1 MPANL
6 LVLDEPTND
15 LDIETLE
22 LLEDLLLDY
31 SGTLLLVSHDRA
43 FLNNL
48 VTSLLVLDGSGS
60 VKEYIGGYDDW
71 QKQSQAEKAE
81 LPAAAIPAARKP
93 APPASLKETPPA
105 AAAPRKP
112 TYKEQRALEAQKR
125 ELAELPGRIETLES
139 EQHQLTTAMA
149 DPVFYQRDNAEIA
162 QAANRLKELEEEL
175 AQAYQRWEE
184 LEQS

>member
-31 SGTLLLVSHDRA
+31 PGTLLLVSHDRA

-48 VTSLLVLDGSGS
+48 VTSLVVMDGSGQ
-60 VKEYIGGYDDW
+60 VKEFIGGYDDW
-71 QKQSQAEKAE
+71 QKQSQAEKTE
-81 LPAAAIPAARKP
+81 SQVVPARSKP
-93 APPASLKETPPA
+93 AQVSLPKETPSNGA
-105 AAAPRKP
+105 GPRKL

-125 ELAELPGRIETLES
+125 ELAELPGRIEALES
-139 EQHQLTTAMA
+139 EQHNLTKAMA
-149 DPVFYQRDNAEIA
+149 DPVFYQRDSAEIA

-175 AQAYQRWEE
+175 ALLYKRWEE
-184 LEQS
+184 LEQG